1 MREYRFRVEYKKGK
15 NSVVADQRS
24 RPVRVIQGSE
34 DGTWL
39 GKSRE
44 EIQALQG
51 EEPRWREMAEYLEEG
66 GRIPRSKYLRA
77 TLRSVCS

>member
-1 MREYRFRVEYKKGK
+1 M
-15 NSVVADQRS
+15 ADQLI
-24 RPVRVIQGSE
+24 RPVRVIQVTE

-51 EEPRWREMAEYLEEG
+51 EEPRWREMVEYLQEG
-66 GRIPRSKYLRA
+66 GRIPISKYP
-77 TLRSVCS
+77 VPH